1 MFGADAHLFTI
12 VLHGCHFTF
21 GFLFFRGWLVSGRGG
36 GRCRRSR
43 SRRSRSRGRSSS
55 SVQLALQESVFF
67 SAFFAV
73 QMSFQSFGALTIHV
87 AHFAHVG
94 ISMLPTTVTQPF
106 ALLVLPIGSEAIF
119 LGHGVC
125 CCSCR
130 RPKVG
135 RVEVVWRQVTNGG
148 VVVSRLGGKRRGQLW
163 MDVTD

>member
-43 SRRSRSRGRSSS
+43 SRRSRSRRRSSSS

-94 ISMLPTTVTQPF
+94 ISMLPTTVTKPF

-119 LGHGVC
+119 LGHVFA
-125 CCSCR
+125 
-130 RPKVG
+130 
-135 RVEVVWRQVTNGG
+135 VVLAVVPRLAGLKWWRQVTNGG
-148 VVVSRLGGKRRGQLW
+148 AVVC
-163 MDVTD
+163 